1 MPLPFLCL
9 QVIWFHNER
18 PVKESKDFQLLFEG
32 DRCSLVIN
40 EVYLEDSGEYK
51 CAARNVHGY
60 AESKCRLIVERKCID
75 FVITEQHSKL
85 AILSIFQKKSKF
97 DLDDL

>member
-1 MPLPFLCL
+1 MNCLPSKSQRPHVVLL
-9 QVIWFHNER
+9 QVIWYHNER

-51 CAARNVHGY
+51 CAARNVHGA
-60 AESKCRLIVERKCID
+60 AESKCRLIVDREYQENYYHLICIY
-75 FVITEQHSKL
+75 S
-85 AILSIFQKKSKF
+85 
-97 DLDDL
+97 